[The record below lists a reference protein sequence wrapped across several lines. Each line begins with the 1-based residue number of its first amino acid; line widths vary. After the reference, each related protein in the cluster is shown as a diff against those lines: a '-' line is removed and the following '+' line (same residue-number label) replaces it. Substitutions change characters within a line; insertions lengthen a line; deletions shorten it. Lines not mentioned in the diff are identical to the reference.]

1 MQKQKIKI
9 WKKILLLGV
18 GLLTSFTMTF
28 ASNFVAGRQTAY
40 AADEKITC
48 IKEDKDG
55 KIIDTQIIESK
66 ECPEGYQQS
75 IDASALK
82 GMSNSE
88 KEEIQKVV
96 SKLLL
101 LEQWLNKLIW
111 PVFMMIGGLLNNE
124 LIFTN
129 GMDQRLYDIWVQ
141 IRNIVNIV
149 FVIVLVGIALYSV
162 LGISSE
168 NSQYS
173 IKTVLPKLIVGIIAV
188 NFSFLGIKVIL
199 DATTVV
205 TTAIFAIPNQT
216 LGTLQDMKVVDS
228 SDKDVVEELCKK
240 MYGSDGTVDD
250 FNEKINDLMYKN
262 FAATKPGVLNQRDKA
277 ATIKSAIEAD
287 KEGNLKAEFTD
298 YQKAN
303 KPICEAKNNKLAL
316 TSNGEDFLSKF
327 RSNNA
332 ALAMAINMGGI
343 LFIDRST
350 GLSTG
355 SDIMQLAIGI
365 VFSFALN
372 VVYMFAFLTLFL
384 VLIARLVVVWISLAF
399 SPIIVLGMTV
409 PGMEKIDMF
418 KKIQD
423 SFVKHVTAP
432 IVIAITMTIGWVML
446 SALSSLG
453 LETASAPGSVMG
465 MAVPGIPLPGLE
477 TMQSLI
483 AAICTAA
490 VVWMGA
496 TSAAEGTY
504 VDGVVKSV
512 GGVLTK
518 AGKFIGR
525 APFMYAPILPIQ
537 LKDREGNTRNASLS
551 EAFGGTENLMTNFRQ
566 AQAQK
571 QREFGQQVWGL
582 QDNPSAKDIT
592 PDISGGKLAEIIAS
606 NEKSDIVGMAK
617 TIKENVKVGQQ
628 LDTDLRRWKTSP
640 AGSSEFIFAKTLDEV
655 KAKGEMTPEQ
665 AATLKTAAEKIH
677 KKSNPDAAAS
687 TSSGG
692 GAAAG
697 GATGGQGAAGGTSQ
711 KPAAS
716 NTPAQPPTP
725 LPAGLIKAADLTA
738 AAANAGDPNHTKYNA
753 LLSAHNA
760 TIAVKKDAAASDI
773 TKQAQAAAAAI
784 KAGNFNEEEKGR
796 IVKNLEFTKD
806 VTTEQQTAF
815 KAELEKALAEPAA
828 GTGTGATGTTG
839 AGTGATAGGGT

>member
-1 MQKQKIKI
+1 MQKQKIKT

-18 GLLTSFTMTF
+18 GLITSFTMTF

-40 AADEKITC
+40 AAEVVCTDMSG
-48 IKEDKDG
+48 KEVATATSPD
-55 KIIDTQIIESK
+55 Q
-66 ECPEGYQQS
+66 CPEGSVGVTKDESGAQTGTS
-75 IDASALK
+75 ASQK
-82 GMSNSE
+82 D
-88 KEEIQKVV
+88 EIQKLVV
-96 SKLLL
+96 KFLL

-111 PVFMMIGGLLNNE
+111 PVFMMIGGLMNNE
-124 LIFTN
+124 LIFSN

-228 SDKDVVEELCKK
+228 SDEKRVNALCQK
-240 MYGSDGTVDD
+240 MYNTNGTKDD
-250 FNEKINDLMYKN
+250 FLVKMDDLMYKN
-262 FAATKPGVLNQRDKA
+262 FAAANPNKLQQTAKPSEIKA
-277 ATIKSAIEAD
+277 SIEAD
-287 KEGNLKAEFTD
+287 EDLKTKFDAYKTSQKDKAICQVEGKD
-298 YQKAN
+298 
-303 KPICEAKNNKLAL
+303 LAL
-316 TSNGEDFLSKF
+316 TENGENFFRQF

-343 LFIDRST
+343 LFIDKSS
-350 GLSTG
+350 GLNTG

-496 TSAAEGTY
+496 TSAAEGTFAKGA
-504 VDGVVKSV
+504 VDAV
-512 GGVLTK
+512 GGQLTRF
-518 AGKFIGR
+518 GKFIGR

-537 LKDREGNTRNASLS
+537 LKDRETGETRNASLG
-551 EAFGGTENLMTNFRQ
+551 ELLGGTANKIEEIKRGQRAKADQFGEDVLGVKPYNSERNITKDTS
-566 AQAQK
+566 AQTLSNIIAESGSFDNKDDYTKMGGILKGKEGILKDELIAWKTGSDKQK
-571 QREFGQQVWGL
+571 IRF
-582 QDNPSAKDIT
+582 
-592 PDISGGKLAEIIAS
+592 AEIALKAINTGEIS
-606 NEKSDIVGMAK
+606 EKDGKEMRQLAK
-617 TIKENVKVGQQ
+617 EISKR
-628 LDTDLRRWKTSP
+628 D
-640 AGSSEFIFAKTLDEV
+640 A
-655 KAKGEMTPEQ
+655 
-665 AATLKTAAEKIH
+665 
-677 KKSNPDAAAS
+677 AAAS
-687 TSSGG
+687 TSSRG

-716 NTPAQPPTP
+716 NTPVQAPTP
-725 LPAGLIKAADLTA
+725 PPATLITAAGLTA
-738 AAANAGDPNHTKYNA
+738 AAANEGDTNKPKYDA
-753 LLSAHNA
+753 LVSAHNA
-760 TIAVKKDAAASDI
+760 TIAVKKDTTDADV
-773 TKQAQAAAAAI
+773 TKQAKAAAAAI
-784 KAGNFNEEEKGR
+784 KGKFESENQEK
-796 IVKNLEFTKD
+796 IVEQLVASVDEDKKQGFKTALE
-806 VTTEQQTAF
+806 A
-815 KAELEKALAEPAA
+815 ALAEQ
-828 GTGTGATGTTG
+828 ATGTTG

>member
-9 WKKILLLGV
+9 FKKILLLGI
-18 GLLTSFTMTF
+18 GLITSFTMTF
-28 ASNFVAGRQTAY
+28 ASNFVAGHQTAY
-40 AADEKITC
+40 AEDPSITC
-48 IKEDKDG
+48 IKTDKDG
-55 KIIDTQIIESK
+55 KITDTQTVKGK
-66 ECPEGYQQS
+66 ECTEGYEQS
-75 IDASALK
+75 IDASALT
-82 GMSNSE
+82 GMSDSE

-149 FVIVLVGIALYSV
+149 FVMVLVGIALYSV

-173 IKTVLPKLIVGIIAV
+173 IKTILPKLIVGIIAV

-228 SDKDVVEELCKK
+228 SNTDVVTELCKK

-262 FAATKPGVLNQRDKA
+262 FAATKPGVLNQRAKA
-277 ATIKSAIEAD
+277 ADIKAAIEAD

-303 KPICEAKNNKLAL
+303 KPICEVKNKKLVL
-316 TSNGEDFLSKF
+316 TTNGEDFLSKF

-350 GLSTG
+350 GLGTG

-551 EAFGGTENLMTNFRQ
+551 EAFGGTEDLMTNFRQ

-571 QREFGQQVWGL
+571 QREFGKQVWGL
-582 QDNPSAKDIT
+582 KDNPSAKDIT

-606 NEKSDIVGMAK
+606 NGKSDIVEMAK

-628 LDTDLRRWKTSP
+628 LYEDLREWKKFPVGSP
-640 AGSSEFIFAKTLDEV
+640 ELIFAQTLDAV
-655 KAKGEMTPEQ
+655 KEKGEMTPAQ
-665 AATLKTAAEKIH
+665 AATLKDAAEQIH
-677 KKSNPDAAAS
+677 KKSQSGAPAAS
-687 TSSGG
+687 TSSG

-697 GATGGQGAAGGTSQ
+697 GATGGQGAAGGTNR

-716 NTPAQPPTP
+716 NTSVQPPTP
-725 LPAGLIKAADLTA
+725 LPANLITAAGLTA
-738 AAANAGDPNHTKYNA
+738 AAANTDDQDHTKYNA

-760 TIAVKKDAAASDI
+760 TIAVKKDTVEEDI
-773 TKQAQAAAAAI
+773 TKQAKAAAAAI
-784 KAGNFNEEEKGR
+784 KEGGFDETNKQAIVGELIKG
-796 IVKNLEFTKD
+796 VAEDK
-806 VTTEQQTAF
+806 QAAF
-815 KAELEKALAEPAA
+815 KTALDAALAESAA

-839 AGTGATAGGGT
+839 AGTGATAGGGI